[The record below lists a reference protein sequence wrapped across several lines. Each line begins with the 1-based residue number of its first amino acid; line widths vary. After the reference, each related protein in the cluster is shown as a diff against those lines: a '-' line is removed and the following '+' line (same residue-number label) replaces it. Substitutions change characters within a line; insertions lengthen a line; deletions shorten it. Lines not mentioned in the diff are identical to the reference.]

1 MELIIKRILTYA
13 VLPAA
18 IVVLAY
24 YNVMTI
30 TAPLRFEEARKA
42 REAVAIQRLDDIRE
56 LQKAY
61 VSIHGVYASSIDT
74 LKKFYNEGVRPVPIR
89 IGDADDSLS
98 VEKTEKVKAELM
110 KTKRYTSAPK
120 NLRDSVLSRML
131 YERYKK
137 GEENLVFEI
146 DSIVPIRKVLFADRG
161 DSFSIDSLAFIP
173 FSGGDSI
180 IMKAGELQGEYSST
194 AVFQVQM
201 PYKSLL
207 KGLDEQL
214 CVNLI
219 ADRDSSNRYPGLK
232 LGDLERADITG
243 NWE

>member
-1 MELIIKRILTYA
+1 MESIIKKILTYA

-30 TAPLRFEEARKA
+30 TAPLRFEEARAA
-42 REAVAIQRLDDIRE
+42 REAVAVQRLEDIRE
-56 LQKAY
+56 LQKSYIAIY
-61 VSIHGVYASSIDT
+61 GEYASSIDT
-74 LKKFYNEGVRPVPIR
+74 LKKFYNEGMRPVPIR
-89 IGDADDSLS
+89 IGDEDDSIS
-98 VEKTEKVKAELM
+98 VAHTTVVKEKIQKSGALNKYPKA
-110 KTKRYTSAPK
+110 K
-120 NLRDSVLSRML
+120 RDSVLARML

-137 GEENLVFEI
+137 GDTELVFEV
-146 DSIVPIRKVLFADRG
+146 DSIVPIRKVLFTDRSG
-161 DSFSIDSLAFIP
+161 FCVDSLAFIP

-180 IMKAGELQGEYSST
+180 QMQAGELVGEYSTT
-194 AVFQVQM
+194 AVFEVKM

-207 KGLDEQL
+207 KGLDKQL

-219 ADRDSSNRYPGLK
+219 AERDSAKRYPGLK